1 MLARLVR
8 PAVRRCCDAHRA
20 SYGTVSTGELE
31 ELLRDGGAVVID
43 VRGEGEIAA
52 TGPLSLDALNVPL
65 ADVLG
70 GALRMDG
77 AEFEAEYGAPRP
89 APGDKI
95 VFSCAAGVRSAHA
108 AGACEAA
115 GFADVHNYLGGAF
128 EWFATPRR

>member
-8 PAVRRCCDAHRA
+8 PAVRRCCDAYRA

-52 TGPLSLDALNVPL
+52 TGALSLDALNVPL

-70 GALRMDG
+70 GALLMDG

-89 APGDKI
+89 APPRQ
-95 VFSCAAGVRSAHA
+95 VAVQAAA
-108 AGACEAA
+108 E
-115 GFADVHNYLGGAF
+115 
-128 EWFATPRR
+128 PRRQ